1 MTKFNYTLFFV
12 LISINVFS
20 QEQTYDVSFFKNVKF
35 PNVINVENESLKLNG
50 HGMHSEGVFKLFVCG
65 LYVYERTDDPNK
77 IIYDD
82 HAKMI
87 EMVITSNQ
95 FQSDKTIE
103 EVDRTHDENMELMKS
118 GELSDMVN
126 NIKKYDGI
134 IPHKMISVDQSFR
147 TLIVEA
153 NKGEVDD
160 IGNEIDTFLSIF
172 QDEIKMGDH
181 FRITF
186 HHDELYLSKNNDDK
200 ITIQSKKFQKCLMNI
215 FIGNMAFN
223 KSLKEDLLSKGL

>member
-1 MTKFNYTLFFV
+1 MTKFNYTLLFV
-12 LISINVFS
+12 LVSINVFS
-20 QEQTYDVSFFKNVKF
+20 QEQTYDVSFLKNVKF
-35 PNVINVENESLKLNG
+35 PNVINIENENLKLNG

-65 LYVYERTDDPNK
+65 LYVYERTDDPIK

-87 EMVITSNQ
+87 ELVITSNQ

-103 EVDRTHDENMELMKS
+103 EVNRTHDENMKLMKS
-118 GELSDMVN
+118 GELGDVVN

-147 TLIVEA
+147 TLITEA
-153 NKGEVDD
+153 NIGEVDE
-160 IGNEIDTFLSIF
+160 IGGEIDAFLSIF
-172 QDEIKMGDH
+172 RDEIKIGDH
-181 FRITF
+181 FRFTF
-186 HHDELYLSKNNDDK
+186 HHDKLYLSKNNEDK
-200 ITIQSKKFQKCLMNI
+200 ALIHGKEFQKCLINI

-223 KSLKEDLLSKGL
+223 QSLKKDLLSKDL